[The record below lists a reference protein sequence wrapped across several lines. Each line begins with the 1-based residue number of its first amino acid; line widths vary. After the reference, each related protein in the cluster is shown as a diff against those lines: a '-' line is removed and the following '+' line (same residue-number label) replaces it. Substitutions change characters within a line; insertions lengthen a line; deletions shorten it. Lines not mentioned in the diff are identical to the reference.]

1 MNTLKWKNLLLI
13 LCILLASAIA
23 KQPLPLKRSGLKLQ
37 SSNIIRTDIINN
49 YNNDK
54 LLDPKKEGI
63 YIYIYEVVM
72 ILLCNDDYI

>member
-13 LCILLASAIA
+13 LCVPLASAIA
-23 KQPLPLKRSGLKLQ
+23 KQSLPLKRSGLKLQ

-63 YIYIYEVVM
+63 YM
-72 ILLCNDDYI
+72 K